1 MLVDYKYCLRSCI
14 KDLFCFMLARRTCMI
29 PRWGENG
36 PDQPH
41 KIAEQLVVL
50 GAQLPEAAKK
60 LRVASA
66 QPATVS
72 LWVA

>member
-1 MLVDYKYCLRSCI
+1 
-14 KDLFCFMLARRTCMI
+14 MI